1 MVAHDHVDQ
10 TDHVQ
15 QTCQLLHHYSCC
27 NMNHCQQTHVHTKH
41 NVFNTSYHV
50 YLVLGT
56 FQCQPSVFG
65 MFQPQ
70 LPIQLLPLHCPSQPP
85 VQQNYYRFAILYY
98 QYYRQVT
105 QIFSTLQKLQLSYF
119 SNQHQV
125 TQLPKNPYLKSTEHP
140 HSKLKIYHYT

>member
-27 NMNHCQQTHVHTKH
+27 NMNHCQQTHFHTKH

-70 LPIQLLPLHCPSQPP
+70 LPIQLLPSYCPSQPP
-85 VQQNYYRFAILYY
+85 VQQNYYRFAILHY
-98 QYYRQVT
+98 QYYR
-105 QIFSTLQKLQLSYF
+105 
-119 SNQHQV
+119 
-125 TQLPKNPYLKSTEHP
+125 
-140 HSKLKIYHYT
+140 